1 LEKIRS
7 LWGTLTNKIKSSIFF
22 VFGNLLEPINIKAS
36 SEMVLKWKRSEQT
49 KACYKQLFDEV
60 EKNSDETYM
69 SQILKRIWPSGD
81 ASKENIAYAIAVT
94 QTMLNPKYDKI
105 TMSDTV
111 VKTLITKNLVCIY

>member
-1 LEKIRS
+1 
-7 LWGTLTNKIKSSIFF
+7 
-22 VFGNLLEPINIKAS
+22 PINTKAS
-36 SEMVLKWKRSEQT
+36 SETVLKWKRSEQT
-49 KACYKQLFDEV
+49 KACYKRLFDEV

-105 TMSDTV
+105 TMSDTA
-111 VKTLITKNLVCIY
+111 VKNLITKNLVCIY